1 MTAITIMIFFW
12 AAVSSANAQGML
24 PAASTTTVRADTGP
38 LLIGQTVPENLVVL
52 ESSTGTPRAL
62 LSYKAAIEVLV
73 VQFLSPN
80 CKDNQD
86 QWTDLKRFYEDYKGW
101 HVAFVAVDPVPTE
114 SPETLKQAMQKAG
127 VPYPVVMDPSRTA
140 NASLNINAV
149 PELVII
155 DESGVLRYRG
165 PLQGFKQTPTG
176 IKRGAPFARKAMD
189 AIIGHTEAVP
199 NPEPGDLGGCPI
211 Q

>member
-1 MTAITIMIFFW
+1 MHTPVNLISNSFCHSRRFRRESIPRVSQLDPRLRPAGMTAITIMIFFW

-86 QWTDLKRFYEDYKGW
+86 QWTDLK
-101 HVAFVAVDPVPTE
+101 
-114 SPETLKQAMQKAG
+114 
-127 VPYPVVMDPSRTA
+127 
-140 NASLNINAV
+140 
-149 PELVII
+149 
-155 DESGVLRYRG
+155 
-165 PLQGFKQTPTG
+165 
-176 IKRGAPFARKAMD
+176 
-189 AIIGHTEAVP
+189 IGRA
-199 NPEPGDLGGCPI
+199 
-211 Q
+211 